1 MVSIDYCIL
10 SMEIMEI
17 YHKCSSDNDSQIY
30 MANALRF
37 FLTIGLWEE
46 YNNNKKRS
54 RSSARRLLSNTS
66 LNHTFIVFI
75 TYLF

>member
-1 MVSIDYCIL
+1 MVFIDYCIL

-46 YNNNKKRS
+46 YNNN
-54 RSSARRLLSNTS
+54 
-66 LNHTFIVFI
+66 LNVFRI
-75 TYLF
+75 QLKNSFPIFMN